1 MDTRTRSASPNE
13 SLNNKPQPISPPQDK
28 ISAYYSLVFPH
39 FTFYIQT
46 LSVTIGRRCAPNPN
60 AATSSTAEPLQVD
73 VDLGALKSVS
83 RLHAKIEYDQ
93 DEDRFVLVVIGRNGA
108 WVDGVWSGSGTRAP
122 LGERQVAFTSLSQ
135 IQIASRTFHFV
146 LPPPP
151 PPEDTPSPSSQ
162 SSRDRP
168 RSPSVDI
175 TSISPP
181 SSQPSHTPPPPPDE
195 IKLPPPSP
203 EPQIDVISLP
213 PPKPRPLL
221 PSPQLPNSNSI
232 GKSNKV
238 VATKKRKKGD
248 VDPPMLPRPKPE
260 DMPPKP
266 PYTYAQLIYRAIKAI
281 GDKATLQEICT
292 WIMNTHEYYRYSD
305 ASWMVGFASVT
316 QVTLLIAFLP
326 QSSVR
331 HNLSSSKAFQKL
343 ERCGGDRGKGFFW
356 KLDPERSQSLEEQET
371 KISQAT
377 AAGGLQGADGQVRGR
392 KKDKNAV
399 LEPALKRSVKGDL
412 KGTPLPPPLTSTP
425 LPMKN
430 STPLATTV
438 MPTTSAGAS
447 TSPTPGKATPTTPA
461 TTGVFAYPTPH
472 AHVTTIPP
480 TVTSGYTGA
489 SMSAPNP
496 YSAWT
501 MHPIST
507 LNGTAHMPSVPVPTA
522 TTASTSPPP
531 PVLSSSTTSSAQSP
545 PPAKATGQIVPDV
558 NLPIVLGPIPPTHPD
573 YSPSHPH
580 NSAKEGYM
588 ILHER
593 TLILDPD
600 VFGELT
606 KETLQGLEKMGMVAA
621 LQVLKDHMVKVLKQ
635 RRAKGRNKV
644 KRMKGAGKK
653 GASTGNPLGAPLTTA
668 PLERKHAKTTTGNP
682 VALGGPSPPPPL
694 PVTAFVLDPVPMD
707 ISGGPPADPGT
718 PIIVVDDSEDEGP
731 AAKRRKVD
739 EVVVV

>member
-1 MDTRTRSASPNE
+1 MDTRTRSASPNL
-13 SLNNKPQPISPPQDK
+13 SLNNKSEPLSPTQDK

-46 LSVTIGRRCAPNPN
+46 LSVTIGRRCTSNPN

-122 LGERQVAFTSLSQ
+122 LGERSQ

-162 SSRDRP
+162 SSRERP
-168 RSPSVDI
+168 RSLSVDI

-181 SSQPSHTPPPPPDE
+181 SSQPSHSPPPPP
-195 IKLPPPSP
+195 IKNKLPPPSV
-203 EPQIDVISLP
+203 EPQIDATSPP

-221 PSPQLPNSNSI
+221 ASPQLPNSNSI
-232 GKSNKV
+232 GKSNK
-238 VATKKRKKGD
+238 AAGTKKRKKGD
-248 VDPPMLPRPKPE
+248 VEPPPLPKPKPE

-281 GDKATLQEICT
+281 GEKATLQEICSS
-292 WIMNTHEYYRYSD
+292 IMNTHEYYRYSD
-305 ASWMVGFASVT
+305 ASWM
-316 QVTLLIAFLP
+316 
-326 QSSVR
+326 SSVR

-356 KLDPERSQSLEEQET
+356 KLDPDHSQTLEEQET
-371 KISQAT
+371 KILQAA
-377 AAGGLQGADGQVRGR
+377 AAGGSLQGVDGQVRGR

-425 LPMKN
+425 LPLKS
-430 STPLATTV
+430 STPLATIATST
-438 MPTTSAGAS
+438 PSSAAASNTSA
-447 TSPTPGKATPTTPA
+447 TPGHTTTTIPA

-472 AHVTTIPP
+472 AHMTTVPQP
-480 TVTSGYTGA
+480 RTATSGYTGA
-489 SMSAPNP
+489 QSSGPNP
-496 YSAWT
+496 YAAWT
-501 MHPIST
+501 MHSMST
-507 LNGTAHMPSVPVPTA
+507 INGTAHTSPTLAPTA

-531 PVLSSSTTSSAQSP
+531 PPAPSSSTTSSAQAQP
-545 PPAKATGQIVPDV
+545 PPAPPQTAKSNSQIVPDV
-558 NLPIVLGPIPPTHPD
+558 NLPIVLGPIPLSHPD

-606 KETLQGLEKMGMVAA
+606 KDTLEGLEKMGMVAA

-644 KRMKGAGKK
+644 KRIKGAGKK
-653 GASTGNPLGAPLTTA
+653 GGAPGTSLGAPLTTT
-668 PLERKHAKTTTGNP
+668 PLERKLVDTPTVNTA
-682 VALGGPSPPPPL
+682 ALGRPSLQPPTLSVITSMP
-694 PVTAFVLDPVPMD
+694 DPAPMD
-707 ISGGPPADPGT
+707 VSGDTPADPGS
-718 PIIVVDDSEDEGP
+718 PIIIVDDSEDECP

-739 EVVVV
+739 EVMVV

>member
-1 MDTRTRSASPNE
+1 MDTHTRSASPTAPHAVKME
-13 SLNNKPQPISPPQDK
+13 MSPPPQDK

-60 AATSSTAEPLQVD
+60 AATSSTSEPVQVD

-122 LGERQVAFTSLSQ
+122 LGERSQ

-162 SSRDRP
+162 SSINRP

-181 SSQPSHTPPPPPDE
+181 SSQPSHTPPPLPE
-195 IKLPPPSP
+195 QVKLRPPSP
-203 EPQIDVISLP
+203 EPHIDITSP
-213 PPKPRPLL
+213 PPEKPRPLL

-232 GKSNKV
+232 GKSNKTT
-238 VATKKRKKGD
+238 TKKRKKGD
-248 VDPPMLPRPKPE
+248 VEPPVPPKPKPE

-266 PYTYAQLIYRAIKAI
+266 SYTYAQLIYRALKAI
-281 GDKATLQEICT
+281 GEKATLQEICT

-305 ASWMVGFASVT
+305 NTWM
-316 QVTLLIAFLP
+316 
-326 QSSVR
+326 SSVR

-356 KLDPERSQSLEEQET
+356 KLDPQHSHTLEEQET
-371 KISQAT
+371 KMSQAT
-377 AAGGLQGADGQVRGR
+377 AASQNPDTQLKAK
-392 KKDKNAV
+392 KKDKNAP
-399 LEPALKRSVKGDL
+399 LEPALKRSIKGDL

-425 LPMKN
+425 LSMKAAT
-430 STPLATTV
+430 SLTTTIAPTPAAT
-438 MPTTSAGAS
+438 PSTTSPQPTAAKVVPS
-447 TSPTPGKATPTTPA
+447 TNTA
-461 TTGVFAYPTPH
+461 TTGVFAYPTTLPSSS
-472 AHVTTIPP
+472 
-480 TVTSGYTGA
+480 TVTSSYTGA
-489 SMSAPNP
+489 PISAPNP
-496 YSAWT
+496 YAAWT
-501 MHPIST
+501 MHPMST
-507 LNGTAHMPSVPVPTA
+507 LNAAALTSPKAMSSSISPAPTA
-522 TTASTSPPP
+522 
-531 PVLSSSTTSSAQSP
+531 SSSIAPSAQSP
-545 PPAKATGQIVPDV
+545 QPPAQAKPAGQIVPDV
-558 NLPIVLGPIPPTHPD
+558 SLPIVLGPIPAGHPD

-588 ILHER
+588 ILHDR
-593 TLILDPD
+593 TLVLDPN

-606 KETLQGLEKMGMVAA
+606 KQTLEGLEKMGMVAA

-644 KRMKGAGKK
+644 KRPKGTGK
-653 GASTGNPLGAPLTTA
+653 SGNVPQGPPLTTV
-668 PLERKHAKTTTGNP
+668 PLERNTAATIATQSAP
-682 VALGGPSPPPPL
+682 AGPSHPPPL
-694 PVTAFVLDPVPMD
+694 SVSASVPDPVPMD
-707 ISGGPPADPGT
+707 AMLVDPGT
-718 PIIVVDDSEDEGP
+718 PIVIIDDSGDEGP

-739 EVVVV
+739 DIVVV

>member
-1 MDTRTRSASPNE
+1 MDTRSRSASPNQFLINKQE
-13 SLNNKPQPISPPQDK
+13 SITLAQDK

-60 AATSSTAEPLQVD
+60 TATSSTAEHVQVD

-122 LGERQVAFTSLSQ
+122 LGERSQ

-181 SSQPSHTPPPPPDE
+181 SSQPSHTPPPLPVE
-195 IKLPPPSP
+195 TKLPPPSP
-203 EPQIDVISLP
+203 ESHINVTSP
-213 PPKPRPLL
+213 PPPRPRPLAR
-221 PSPQLPNSNSI
+221 SPQLPNSNSI
-232 GKSNKV
+232 GKSNKAA
-238 VATKKRKKGD
+238 ATKKRKKGD
-248 VDPPMLPRPKPE
+248 VEPPVPPRPKPE

-281 GDKATLQEICT
+281 GEKATLQEICS

-305 ASWMVGFASVT
+305 ASWM
-316 QVTLLIAFLP
+316 
-326 QSSVR
+326 SSVR

-356 KLDPERSQSLEEQET
+356 KLDPEHSQSLEEQET
-371 KISQAT
+371 KILQA
-377 AAGGLQGADGQVRGR
+377 AAAIGPQGADGQARGR

-412 KGTPLPPPLTSTP
+412 KGAPLPPPLTSTP
-425 LPMKN
+425 LSMKS
-430 STPLATTV
+430 STPLATNAVPIPSTGV
-438 MPTTSAGAS
+438 S
-447 TSPTPGKATPTTPA
+447 TSSTPGKATTTTPA

-472 AHVTTIPP
+472 PHMTTIPQP
-480 TVTSGYTGA
+480 ATATSGYTGTPI
-489 SMSAPNP
+489 SGPNP
-496 YSAWT
+496 YAAWT
-501 MHPIST
+501 MHPMSTAHIST
-507 LNGTAHMPSVPVPTA
+507 LAKA
-522 TTASTSPPP
+522 TTASPSAP
-531 PVLSSSTTSSAQSP
+531 SSTTLSVQSP
-545 PPAKATGQIVPDV
+545 PPVPPPPAKPAGQIVPDV
-558 NLPIVLGPIPPTHPD
+558 NLPIILGPIPPTHPD
-573 YSPSHPH
+573 FSPSHPH

-606 KETLQGLEKMGMVAA
+606 KETLEGLEKMGMVAA

-644 KRMKGAGKK
+644 KRVKGMGKK
-653 GASTGNPLGAPLTTA
+653 GAIPGNPLGAPLTTG
-668 PLERKHAKTTTGNP
+668 PLEHKPIEVSTVDTAAP
-682 VALGGPSPPPPL
+682 EGPSPPPPPL
-694 PVTAFVLDPVPMD
+694 PVTASVTASVTDAMLMDVSGLPV
-707 ISGGPPADPGT
+707 DPGT
-718 PIIVVDDSEDEGP
+718 PIVIIDDSDDEGP

-739 EVVVV
+739 EVLVV

>member
-1 MDTRTRSASPNE
+1 MDTRTRSASPNQ
-13 SLNNKPQPISPPQDK
+13 SLNNKSEPLSPTQDK

-60 AATSSTAEPLQVD
+60 AATSSTAEPVQVD

-122 LGERQVAFTSLSQ
+122 LGERQVSQ

-181 SSQPSHTPPPPPDE
+181 SSQPSHTPPPPPIE
-195 IKLPPPSP
+195 TKPPPPSV
-203 EPQIDVISLP
+203 EPPIDVTSLP

-221 PSPQLPNSNSI
+221 ASPQLPNSNSI
-232 GKSNKV
+232 GKSNKAAV
-238 VATKKRKKGD
+238 TKKRKKGD
-248 VDPPMLPRPKPE
+248 VEPPPLPKPKPE

-281 GDKATLQEICT
+281 GEKATLQEICSS
-292 WIMNTHEYYRYSD
+292 IMNTHEYYRYSD
-305 ASWMVGFASVT
+305 ASWM
-316 QVTLLIAFLP
+316 
-326 QSSVR
+326 SSVR

-356 KLDPERSQSLEEQET
+356 KLDPEHSQTLEEQES
-371 KISQAT
+371 KISQAA
-377 AAGGLQGADGQVRGR
+377 AAGGGSQGVDGQIRGR

-425 LPMKN
+425 LPMK
-430 STPLATTV
+430 SSAPLATTAT
-438 MPTTSAGAS
+438 PTPSSAGAGS
-447 TSPTPGKATPTTPA
+447 CTSPTPGKATITTPA

-472 AHVTTIPP
+472 AHMTTIPQP
-480 TVTSGYTGA
+480 RTVTSGYAGA
-489 SMSAPNP
+489 QLSGPNP
-496 YSAWT
+496 YAAWT
-501 MHPIST
+501 MHSVSNM
-507 LNGTAHMPSVPVPTA
+507 NGTTHTPLTLAS
-522 TTASTSPPP
+522 STSPPP
-531 PVLSSSTTSSAQSP
+531 PAPSSSTTSSAQP
-545 PPAKATGQIVPDV
+545 PPPPVPPPLAKPNGQLVPDV
-558 NLPIVLGPIPPTHPD
+558 NLPIVLGPIPPSHPD

-606 KETLQGLEKMGMVAA
+606 KETLESLEKMGMVAA

-635 RRAKGRNKV
+635 RRAKGRNKG
-644 KRMKGAGKK
+644 KRIKGSGKK
-653 GASTGNPLGAPLTTA
+653 GGTPGNSLSAPLTTA
-668 PLERKHAKTTTGNP
+668 PLERKLVDAPTANTA
-682 VALGGPSPPPPL
+682 ALGKPYLLSAPPPS
-694 PVTAFVLDPVPMD
+694 TASMPDTAPMD
-707 ISGGPPADPGT
+707 VSGDLPADPGS
-718 PIIVVDDSEDEGP
+718 PIIIVDDSDDECP

>member
-13 SLNNKPQPISPPQDK
+13 PISVKLEHTPLPQDK

-60 AATSSTAEPLQVD
+60 TATSSTAEPVAVD

-93 DEDRFVLVVIGRNGA
+93 EEDRFVLVVIGRNGA

-122 LGERQVAFTSLSQ
+122 LGERSQ

-162 SSRDRP
+162 SSTNRP

-181 SSQPSHTPPPPPDE
+181 SSQPSHTPPPPPE
-195 IKLPPPSP
+195 ETKLPPPSP
-203 EPQIDVISLP
+203 EPQIIAVSPP

-221 PSPQLPNSNSI
+221 VSPQLPNSNSI
-232 GKSNKV
+232 GKSNKS
-238 VATKKRKKGD
+238 AGSKKRKKGD
-248 VDPPMLPRPKPE
+248 AEPPAVPKPKPE

-266 PYTYAQLIYRAIKAI
+266 PFTYAQLIYRAIKAI
-281 GDKATLQEICT
+281 GEKATLQEICG

-305 ASWMVGFASVT
+305 ISWM
-316 QVTLLIAFLP
+316 
-326 QSSVR
+326 SSVR

-356 KLDPERSQSLEEQET
+356 KLDGEHSQALEDQET
-371 KISQAT
+371 KINQSA
-377 AAGGLQGADGQVRGR
+377 AAGGPNGTDGPVRGR
-392 KKDKNAV
+392 KKDKGAI

-412 KGTPLPPPLTSTP
+412 KGAPLPPPLT
-425 LPMKN
+425 N
-430 STPLATTV
+430 TPLAMKSSSPLTTTV
-438 MPTTSAGAS
+438 PPVASAS
-447 TSPTPGKATPTTPA
+447 TTTLPKVASTTPA
-461 TTGVFAYPTPH
+461 TTGVFAYPSH
-472 AHVTTIPP
+472 SAHMTTIPQP
-480 TVTSGYTGA
+480 STVTSGYTG
-489 SMSAPNP
+489 SPITAPNP
-496 YSAWT
+496 YAAWT
-501 MHPIST
+501 MHPMST
-507 LNGTAHMPSVPVPTA
+507 MNGAAH
-522 TTASTSPPP
+522 TSPPP
-531 PVLSSSTTSSAQSP
+531 VSTASASPPPVASPSTAPPAQSP
-545 PPAKATGQIVPDV
+545 PPPAPPPMAPSGGHIVPDV
-558 NLPIVLGPIPPTHPD
+558 SLPIILGPIPPTHPD
-573 YSPSHPH
+573 YSPTHPH

-600 VFGELT
+600 VFGGLT
-606 KETLQGLEKMGMVAA
+606 KETLEGLEKMGMIAA
-621 LQVLKDHMVKVLKQ
+621 LQVLKDHMVKALKQ
-635 RRAKGRNKV
+635 RRAKGRNRV
-644 KRMKGAGKK
+644 KRMRGTGKK
-653 GASTGNPLGAPLTTA
+653 VGGPANPSGPPLTNA
-668 PLERKHAKTTTGNP
+668 PLERKVTATSAAGTSLVP
-682 VALGGPSPPPPL
+682 GGLPPPF
-694 PVTAFVLDPVPMD
+694 PVVASVPDPVPMD
-707 ISGGPPADPGT
+707 ISGGPSVDIGS
-718 PIIVVDDSEDEGP
+718 PIVIIDDSDDEGP

-739 EVVVV
+739 EVLII